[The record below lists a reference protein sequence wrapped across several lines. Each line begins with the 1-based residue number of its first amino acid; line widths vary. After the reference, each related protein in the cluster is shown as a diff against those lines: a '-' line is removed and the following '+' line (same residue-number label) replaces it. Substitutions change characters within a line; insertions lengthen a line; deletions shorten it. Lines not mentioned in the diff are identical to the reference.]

1 MLGFESVRSNHGDRH
16 TAAAGSGSPASRSA
30 TSVAIARPPPAES
43 PAKTPVEIPVGKI
56 SPNPYQ
62 PRKKVDPDQETLV
75 VVVSF
80 DAHGNHGVASNAAC
94 ATPEEVDD
102 FFEWYR
108 ELGGEAGG
116 GYCNC
121 SLVGAGRGTSQ
132 ALFAI
137 LTVLAVAFGR
147 RRRRTR

>member
-1 MLGFESVRSNHGDRH
+1 MTEGELVDGLGDPCGTVSGGITSSVEV
-16 TAAAGSGSPASRSA
+16 T
-30 TSVAIARPPPAES
+30 
-43 PAKTPVEIPVGKI
+43 
-56 SPNPYQ
+56 
-62 PRKKVDPDQETLV
+62 VDPDQETLV

-137 LTVLAVAFGR
+137 LTVLAVALGR